1 MTALLRPL
9 RTFGLLCVIG
19 LTTSVG
25 LPAHAQDQQAENI
38 AAARTLGIQGVQL
51 AEAGKCNEAIEKLAR
66 AEALYHAPT
75 ILGRLGECQ
84 VNVGQIVLG
93 SENLNKVVREQLAP
107 NAPKAF
113 HDAQARAKKA
123 LEAALPRISHLTVEI
138 EPTDVDATV
147 TVGGATVPKALI
159 GAERPTDPGSHE
171 VVATAQGY
179 LPAKTNVS
187 LSEGSRHSIKLRLE
201 PDPNAVAAQPAEP
214 AVTPPPAPVTPPPAT
229 PPPAA
234 ESNKTPSYVL
244 FGVGGVGIIV
254 GSVTG
259 LMAIQKKGELDCPD
273 NECRGSN
280 ADKLDSANTTAL
292 VSTIGFG
299 VGIASAALGTILL
312 FTGKSEGPGPAPS
325 AKYEPGLRARAFV
338 GLGSV
343 GVAGSF

>member
-1 MTALLRPL
+1 MP
-9 RTFGLLCVIG
+9 V
-19 LTTSVG
+19 
-25 LPAHAQDQQAENI
+25 HAQDQQAENI
-38 AAARTLGIQGVQL
+38 AAARSLGIQGVQL
-51 AEAGKCNEAIEKLAR
+51 AEAGKCKEAIEKLAR

-107 NAPKAF
+107 NAPNAF
-113 HDAQARAKKA
+113 RDAQARAKKA
-123 LEAALPRISHLTVEI
+123 LDAALLRIAHLTVEI
-138 EPTDVDATV
+138 EPTDVDASV
-147 TVGGATVPKALI
+147 TVGGTTVPKALI

-171 VVATAQGY
+171 VVATAEGY

-187 LSEGSRHSIKLRLE
+187 LSEGSRHSITLKLE

-214 AVTPPPAPVTPPPAT
+214 VAPPPAPIPPAPPAT

-234 ESNKTPSYVL
+234 KNNTLSYVL
-244 FGVGGVGIIV
+244 LGVGAAGIVV

-259 LMAIQKKGELDCPD
+259 VMAMGAENDLDCPD
-273 NECRGSN
+273 KECRGSN
-280 ADKLDSANTTAL
+280 IDKLDSANTLAL

-299 VGIASAALGTILL
+299 VGIASAAVGTILL
-312 FTGKSEGPGPAPS
+312 FTGKSDDAPS
-325 AKYEPGLRARAFV
+325 AKYEPRLKAHAFV

>member
-19 LTTSVG
+19 LTTSVA
-25 LPAHAQDQQAENI
+25 LPARAQDQQAENI

-214 AVTPPPAPVTPPPAT
+214 ALAPPPAPVTPPPPAT

-234 ESNKTPSYVL
+234 ESSKTLSYVL
-244 FGVGGVGIIV
+244 LGVGVGGIVV
-254 GSVTG
+254 GSITG
-259 LMAIQKKGELDCPD
+259 LMAIQKKGDLDCPD
-273 NECRGSN
+273 NECRGTN
-280 ADKLDSANTTAL
+280 IDKLDSANTMAL

-299 VGIASAALGTILL
+299 VGIASAALGTIFL
-312 FTGKSEGPGPAPS
+312 FTGKSDGPAPS
-325 AKYEPGLRARAFV
+325 AKYEPGLKARAFV